1 MDILKKLFPLSFS
14 HVKDTNKLGIGIL
27 IYVLVP
33 VLLGLILGL
42 IAGLL
47 LPLAFI
53 LSPIFYVID
62 TVLGLY
68 CLAGLVI
75 QLLVQFDVIK

>member
-14 HVKDTNKLGIGIL
+14 HVKDTNKLVIGIL

-33 VLLGLILGL
+33 VVIGLVLGLIS
-42 IAGLL
+42 ALL

-53 LSPIFYVID
+53 LAPIFYVID

>member
-14 HVKDTNKLGIGIL
+14 HVKDTNKLVIGIL

-33 VLLGLILGL
+33 VVIGLVLGLISW
-42 IAGLL
+42 LL
-47 LPLAFI
+47 FPLAFI
-53 LSPIFYVID
+53 LAPIFYVIG